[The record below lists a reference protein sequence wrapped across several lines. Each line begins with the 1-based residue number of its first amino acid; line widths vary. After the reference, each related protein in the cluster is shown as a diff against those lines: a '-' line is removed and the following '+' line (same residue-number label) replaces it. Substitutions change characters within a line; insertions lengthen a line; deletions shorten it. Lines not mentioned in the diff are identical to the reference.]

1 MSTKDD
7 RNVSDLHKSS
17 YQSMYSL
24 LVHYTVY
31 SSRNTIKGY
40 AQIARLYQ
48 VRISRPDPTQA
59 HETITETK
67 TLDG

>member
-1 MSTKDD
+1 
-7 RNVSDLHKSS
+7 
-17 YQSMYSL
+17 MYSL